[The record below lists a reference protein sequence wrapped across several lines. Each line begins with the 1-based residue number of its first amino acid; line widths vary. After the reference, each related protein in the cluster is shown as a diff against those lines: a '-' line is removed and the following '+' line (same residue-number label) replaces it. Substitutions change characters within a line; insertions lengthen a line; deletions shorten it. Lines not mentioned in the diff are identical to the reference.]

1 MYFCPVQPSDIEVP
15 ATASSED
22 KTFLSH
28 VLYFV
33 KKPEAFHE
41 VRRLVPFADAAFAD
55 LCFVDLPV
63 MAAGL
68 LLEEGF
74 HAWCG
79 VRISAD
85 AAGVTDVRF
94 AEPCCITPVGSR

>member
-1 MYFCPVQPSDIEVP
+1 MYLRPVQLSDIKIP
-15 ATASSED
+15 AAAPAED
-22 KTFLSH
+22 KTLMSH
-28 VLYFV
+28 VLHFV
-33 KKPEAFHE
+33 KEPEAFHK
-41 VRRLVPFADAAFAD
+41 VRRLVPLTDAAFAD
-55 LCFVDLPV
+55 FCLVDLSV